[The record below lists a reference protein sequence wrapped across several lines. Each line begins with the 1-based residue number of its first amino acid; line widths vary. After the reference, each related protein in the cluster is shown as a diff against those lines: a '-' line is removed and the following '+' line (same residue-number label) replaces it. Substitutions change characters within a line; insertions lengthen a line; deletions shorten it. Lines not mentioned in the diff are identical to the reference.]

1 MLWQSG
7 YLTRAFM
14 AHSMRLG
21 YCRLMFKR
29 SLLLAAAAGLVAVA
43 PSADA
48 RPRGQEQ
55 ATAFRETQ
63 QGRFLSLRSI
73 ESRILPRMR
82 GAEYLGP
89 ELDPASGRYRL
100 KFMQNGQVIWI
111 DVDARSGDIIGQ
123 TR

>member
-1 MLWQSG
+1 
-7 YLTRAFM
+7 M

-21 YCRLMFKR
+21 YAAPMFKR
-29 SLLLAAAAGLVAVA
+29 PFILFAAAGLAAVA
-43 PSADA
+43 PSVDA
-48 RPRGQEQ
+48 RPRDKEQ

-63 QGRFLSLRSI
+63 QGRFLSLRNI

-82 GAEYLGP
+82 GADYLGP
-89 ELDPASGRYRL
+89 ELDSASGRYRL

-111 DVDARSGDIIGQ
+111 DVDARSGDIVGK